1 MASILVQAIPQITC
15 CSCGSSGS
23 SFSSIGPRQS
33 NKLFTLSLR
42 RGLQRQRKRFF
53 NHPEAGNGN
62 GNNFISPEDVSY
74 LWKLT
79 LGCITGAI
87 VIKYGSILLPDI
99 TRPNII
105 QALFMIGI
113 PVSASILL
121 LLVASS
127 MERQ

>member
-62 GNNFISPEDVSY
+62 GNNFISPGAKFSFR
-74 LWKLT
+74 LPWLLT
-79 LGCITGAI
+79 RSNPGLAASLMATGGAETHCFA
-87 VIKYGSILLPDI
+87 G
-99 TRPNII
+99 R
-105 QALFMIGI
+105 
-113 PVSASILL
+113 
-121 LLVASS
+121 
-127 MERQ
+127 